1 MSMIIDLDEAVKTPT
16 IVKVKILIIGISDS
30 VNGDSAKEFLRYARD
45 EQILGK
51 LSLEEA
57 NSYKAI
63 VELYEI
69 AEYTNGEVEIR
80 ESVFENGNQYRVFWV
95 KFKKAIEAEN
105 FKNTY
110 FASKEQNKYRKEIEK
125 L

>member
-1 MSMIIDLDEAVKTPT
+1 MSMIIDLEEAVKAPT
-16 IVKVKILIIGISDS
+16 IVKVKILATGISDS

-45 EQILGK
+45 EQILGE
-51 LSLEEA
+51 LSVEEA

-80 ESVFENGNQYRVFWV
+80 ESVFENGTQYRVFWV
-95 KFKKAIEAEN
+95 KFQKGIDAEK

-110 FASKEQNKYRKEIEK
+110 FASKEQNKYRKEI